1 MSAQIN
7 NEDNFQ
13 LATLN
18 AENLRLTQALEQAR
32 SDLQR
37 MTFTVMHDLRAPLR
51 HIGAFVK
58 VIEEDHGRAL
68 QAPVL
73 AHLKVIEDAAAS
85 AMTILDTLVVSSKQ

>member
-7 NEDNFQ
+7 NEDN
-13 LATLN
+13 LKLSLLH
-18 AENLRLTQALEQAR
+18 AENLHLTQALNHAR

-68 QAPVL
+68 EAPVL

-85 AMTILDTLVVSSKQ
+85 AMTILDTLAGSGKP